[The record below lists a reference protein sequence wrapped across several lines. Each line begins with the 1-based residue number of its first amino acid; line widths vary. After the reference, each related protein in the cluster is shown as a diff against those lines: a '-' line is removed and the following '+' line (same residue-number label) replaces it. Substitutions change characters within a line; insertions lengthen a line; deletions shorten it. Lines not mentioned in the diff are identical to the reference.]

1 MVLWMYY
8 EMNIMYFANSERNRV
23 IYARAGCG
31 MHGHEHGYRRR
42 FLTKAEK
49 TEKLKNCAEE
59 LKKELKAVEE
69 RNQGNAEL
77 NAHAIN

>member
-1 MVLWMYY
+1 
-8 EMNIMYFANSERNRV
+8 MNDECDCGMHHGRPESFC
-23 IYARAGCG
+23 GCG

-49 TEKLKNCAEE
+49 TEKLKNYAEE

-69 RNQGNAEL
+69 KIKEMQS
-77 NAHAIN
+77 